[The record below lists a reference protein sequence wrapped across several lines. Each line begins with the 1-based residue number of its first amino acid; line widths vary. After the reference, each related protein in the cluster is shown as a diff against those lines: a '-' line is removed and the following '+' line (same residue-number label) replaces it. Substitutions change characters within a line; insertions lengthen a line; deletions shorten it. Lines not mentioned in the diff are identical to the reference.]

1 MDACDVG
8 LCALDSSSKE
18 TLTYQFNDQ
27 VRQQI
32 SDFKSGDANGFD
44 KNFRELLS
52 CPLRHSWRSEI
63 VAVHE
68 TTFMSL
74 TLKAEDLV
82 VLDLNNR
89 PTLSEG
95 EAWSVHI

>member
-52 CPLRHSWRSEI
+52 CPLRHSCG
-63 VAVHE
+63 ANPGHG
-68 TTFMSL
+68 SL
-74 TLKAEDLV
+74 PHPHSIP
-82 VLDLNNR
+82 NR
-89 PTLSEG
+89 
-95 EAWSVHI
+95 